1 MSWQDYVDKQLLA
14 SGFTHAAI
22 IAAGDGAVWAR
33 SAAFNVQPSELQ
45 VIASNYSTP
54 EHFQKNGITL
64 AGVRYIFLSGMDRVL
79 RAKKEKTGLHCMKT
93 EKVILVAIYE
103 DSTTPQQAASV
114 VEKLG
119 EYLISQGY

>member
-1 MSWQDYVDKQLLA
+1 MVIVVADGDSLA
-14 SGFTHAAI
+14 PL
-22 IAAGDGAVWAR
+22 VLQ
-33 SAAFNVQPSELQ
+33 VQPSELQ

-93 EKVILVAIYE
+93 EKGTDSVACSFLRVEPCSMGQSLGKITRL
-103 DSTTPQQAASV
+103 DAPSTNTS
-114 VEKLG
+114 LDDT
-119 EYLISQGY
+119 I